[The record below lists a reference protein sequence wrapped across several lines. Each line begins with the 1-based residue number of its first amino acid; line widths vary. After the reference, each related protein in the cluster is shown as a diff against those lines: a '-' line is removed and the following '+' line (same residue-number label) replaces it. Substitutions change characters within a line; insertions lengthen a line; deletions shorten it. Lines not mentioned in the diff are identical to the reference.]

1 MQEDSPVQAGK
12 AWPLMRQWVICVVSY
27 ALIWAY
33 SFSLLWFLE
42 SSGPEYLRHPEE
54 LWSILLAL
62 AWNTLC
68 PDWPFLA
75 TGLLLGLLTCA
86 CLPRAGGAV
95 KSSLLWSLL
104 PAGGIFAMFGFT
116 ASGFLPALL
125 AVAAS
130 YLAATVVARAWQQ
143 PLFSVPIAGSP
154 LAPRKVIVV
163 LVWLAALGVPFR
175 LFDLLGAAWSRG
187 MGTEVTQSDPAPSP
201 DGAYVAVIHNVNPGA
216 AGDYSDVIVRPRHT
230 VLDLFHT
237 NSASSQFGGIGRIQ
251 WAGRH
256 TLYIWRDYN
265 AGQEQWHD
273 VRIVYKD
280 TRSAEE
286 RKKDAWM
293 K

>member
-12 AWPLMRQWVICVVSY
+12 AWPLMRQRAVCIVSY
-27 ALIWAY
+27 ALIWGDA
-33 SFSLLWFLE
+33 FSLLWFLE
-42 SSGPEYLRHPEE
+42 SDGPETFSHAEE
-54 LWSILLAL
+54 PWRILLAL
-62 AWNTLC
+62 AWNALC

-75 TGLLLGLLTCA
+75 AGLVLGLLTCV

-95 KSSLLWSLL
+95 KSGLLWSLL
-104 PAGGIFAMFGFT
+104 PAAAIFAMFGFT

-125 AVAAS
+125 AVATS
-130 YLAATVVARAWQQ
+130 YLAATVVARTWQQ

-230 VLDLFHT
+230 VLESVPHHT
-237 NSASSQFGGIGRIQ
+237 PQAARFMRNRPHPMGGQNIRSTSGAIIMPGKNSGMMFGSS
-251 WAGRH
+251 
-256 TLYIWRDYN
+256 
-265 AGQEQWHD
+265 
-273 VRIVYKD
+273 
-280 TRSAEE
+280 TRTREA
-286 RKKDAWM
+286 RKKE
-293 K
+293 KKTPG